1 MNILRIQSVLV
12 AALFAGIVGCGENLP
27 TPRPGTP
34 AGPSHNGS
42 LLPIPGD
49 LGYVEIVNAPLSTK
63 TTESQIGVYFYEKDA
78 KTPVSSPPGDVK
90 LTLELPKGNADI
102 VLKPDPKN
110 PGGFQSARGDH
121 GRRELIGKLEF
132 TLGGKPIDLRI
143 MTR

>member
-1 MNILRIQSVLV
+1 MNTVGIRSVLV
-12 AALFAGIVGCGENLP
+12 AACFAGIAGCGENLP

-49 LGYVEIVNAPLSTK
+49 LGYVEIVNTPLSTK

-90 LTLELPKGNADI
+90 LTLELPKGNTE
-102 VLKPDPKN
+102 VFLKPDPKN

-132 TLGGKPIDLRI
+132 TLSGKPIDLPI